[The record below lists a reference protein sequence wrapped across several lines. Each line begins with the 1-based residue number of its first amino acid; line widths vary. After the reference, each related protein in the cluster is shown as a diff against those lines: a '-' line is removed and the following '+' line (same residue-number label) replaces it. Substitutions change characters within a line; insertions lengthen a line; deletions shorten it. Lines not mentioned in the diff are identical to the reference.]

1 MREALKKRKIP
12 TILGILVLIIG
23 VAAGVF
29 LVQSR
34 QIFRL
39 GASPETNPKDV
50 RITNVSDSSFSVSWT
65 TDKETQGFISW
76 GENRSSLDKTAAS
89 TTSVSSN
96 IHSVSL
102 HGLSSATP
110 YFFKINS
117 DGKEFD
123 NNGTLWD
130 IKTGPSLTVLP
141 KSVLISGTVLTPD
154 GTPAQNVLVYAS
166 VGGGN
171 MLSTTSD
178 NDGGWVIPISSARTQ
193 DLSKYIVINET
204 STLVEIVV
212 QAGPLGVASAQIYP
226 SAAKP
231 APEIILGQVHDFKNL
246 PPSEE
251 SGLPEALIGMPQDA
265 TKSSGFNVPDEMDLS
280 SIDSVTLESVDEAEV
295 VTTTEPE
302 FFGEGPPGTE
312 ITITLESDPVTDQ
325 VEVDSDGEWSWSP
338 PEDLAEGIHNI
349 TITWLDIDGIV
360 QTITRSF
367 VVQAQEG
374 PAFVATPSATPTSI
388 PAPTAI
394 PTATATITGTPLPSP
409 TPTLV
414 PTIIPTSTP
423 TPIPTKVATSS
434 ALPVAGVATP
444 TILLLIMGLGSIILG
459 TLLFISSDK
468 ERKEL

>member
-1 MREALKKRKIP
+1 MKETLKKRKIP

-39 GASPETNPKDV
+39 GASPETNPKDIRV
-50 RITNVSDSSFSVSWT
+50 TNVSDSSLTVSWT

-89 TTSVSSN
+89 TTSSGAN

-102 HGLSSATP
+102 HGLTATTS

-123 NNGTLWD
+123 NSGISWD
-130 IKTGPSLTVLP
+130 VKTGTNLTVPP
-141 KSVLISGTVLTPD
+141 KSVLISGTILTSD
-154 GTPAQNVLVYAS
+154 GIPAQDILIYTS
-166 VGGGN
+166 VGGSS

-178 NDGGWVIPISSARTQ
+178 NSGNWVIPISSARTQ
-193 DLSKYIVINET
+193 DLSAYMTIDES

-231 APEIILGQVHDFKNL
+231 APEIILGQSHDFKNL

-251 SGLPEALIGMPQDA
+251 SGLPEASIGMPQDA
-265 TKSSGFNVPDEMDLS
+265 TKSSGFNVSDEIDLS
-280 SIDSVTLESVDEAEV
+280 SIDSVTLDSVDEAEV
-295 VTTTEPE
+295 ISTSEPE

-312 ITITLESDPVTDQ
+312 ITIKIESDPVTEK
-325 VEVDSDGEWSWSP
+325 VEVDQDGYWSWSP
-338 PEDLAEGIHNI
+338 SEGLAEGIHKI
-349 TITWLDIDGIV
+349 TITWRDIDGIL
-360 QTITRSF
+360 QSLTRSF
-367 VVQAQEG
+367 IVQAEEG
-374 PAFVATPSATPTSI
+374 PAFVATPSATPTST
-388 PAPTAI
+388 PVPTAI
-394 PTATATITGTPLPSP
+394 PTTAATITGTPSPSP
-409 TPTLV
+409 TPTA
-414 PTIIPTSTP
+414 TPTSTP
-423 TPIPTKVATSS
+423 SPTPKPTKVATSS
-434 ALPVAGVATP
+434 ALPDAGISTP
-444 TILLLIMGLGSIILG
+444 TVLLLILGFGSIILG
-459 TLLFISSDK
+459 TLLFMLPEKKQKGS
-468 ERKEL
+468 